1 MDSSQ
6 RVKNRFLFGY
16 NMLYLGSNYLWISLE
31 SLILPTQI
39 GAVVDPNQVGFILG
53 ITASVGNAL
62 GMMGNLL
69 AGILSDRLRNGKSL
83 RYPYIIAGVVVV
95 ILTLILEPF
104 ISGSL
109 PGILSGYILL
119 QAFSNM
125 AIGATQPV
133 LAEIQNKDQRG
144 TSAGINGLFSLMGT
158 GLGFGLTSYLI
169 SSPFVNYDFYAIAAG
184 VAITG
189 TGTLLALHAR
199 RSTFLSV
206 NMNYTSISLPH
217 ISNIRNF
224 PINLIKFGKLIAG
237 SFFVFSGI
245 TGLTYF
251 ELYFFKEVLNFS
263 NAAIYVGIAG
273 IVVIIVSSASAMVLG
288 HFSTRLGRWNII
300 IADAIAASIPTF
312 IIPYFRSFYIFLI
325 LGSIIGATY
334 GTFYSV
340 SFAVASDLIPENES
354 GKYMSYFYLSI
365 AGASSFSPLIYGS
378 VLLFFGQTSSKG
390 FTALFTLS
398 GIFYLIGAAILYL
411 AHKTK

>member
-1 MDSSQ
+1 
-6 RVKNRFLFGY
+6 
-16 NMLYLGSNYLWISLE
+16 MLYLGSNYLWISLE

-39 GAVVDPNQVGFILG
+39 GAVVDPSQVGFILG

-144 TSAGINGLFSLMGT
+144 TSAGINGLFSLMGI

-199 RSTFLSV
+199 RNTFLSI
-206 NMNYTSISLPH
+206 NMNYSSISLPH
-217 ISNIRNF
+217 ISSIRNF

>member
-1 MDSSQ
+1 
-6 RVKNRFLFGY
+6 
-16 NMLYLGSNYLWISLE
+16 MLYLGSNYLWISLE

-109 PGILSGYILL
+109 LGILSGYILL

-144 TSAGINGLFSLMGT
+144 TSAGINGLFSLMGI

-199 RSTFLSV
+199 RNTFLSI

>member
-1 MDSSQ
+1 
-6 RVKNRFLFGY
+6 
-16 NMLYLGSNYLWISLE
+16 MLYLGSNYLWISLE

-39 GAVVDPNQVGFILG
+39 GAVVNSSQVGFILG
-53 ITASVGNAL
+53 FTASVGNAF

-69 AGILSDRLRNGKSL
+69 AGILSDRLRSGKSL

-109 PGILSGYILL
+109 AGILSGYILL

-169 SSPFVNYDFYAIAAG
+169 SSPFLDYDFYAIAAG

-199 RSTFLSV
+199 RNTLSSIH
-206 NMNYTSISLPH
+206 MNHSSISLPH
-217 ISNIRNF
+217 ISSIRNF
-224 PINLIKFGKLIAG
+224 PINLGKFGKLIAG

-273 IVVIIVSSASAMVLG
+273 IVVIIVSSTSAMVLG

-354 GKYMSYFYLSI
+354 GKYMSFFYLSI

-378 VLLFFGQTSSKG
+378 ALLFFGQTSSKG